1 MKGTLLSEDL
11 IAFST
16 RLLLAKQRGEI
27 VHLAKEM
34 NEIVEKAMEIE
45 KSGGFGYRSEEQEA
59 ISATIKFTKKEI
71 DIMSKTFKKQFILN
85 GLVAHVLKRPSGKN
99 GYSYE
104 IRYRR
109 NGYCI
114 LASSTNLE
122 QAKERFLEKTKE
134 ENIWKYSTDPSKTL
148 SVPTKFENFTMY
160 YFEKYRIYKVTE
172 STYDNDVFRLKRNIF
187 PVLGARDIRKIT
199 SSQCQ
204 DLLDGIMKQ
213 GLGRTAQGV
222 YNLLSCI
229 FKSAIA
235 HGIIQKNPLVLVDKP
250 KYEQQSGTALTRE
263 EEKTLFENL
272 TDPVCRLYVAI
283 AIYAGLR
290 PNELETVRIEGG
302 MIHCKNSKQR
312 TAKMAKKRIPIT
324 PMLKPYLVAWE
335 GKNLPKRPT
344 LNHLRYIFN
353 NAISGHILYDCR
365 TTFYSRCK
373 ECGVNEYAL
382 SEFMGHSLGKIGN
395 AYTDLSDDFLLR
407 EGEKVRY

>member
-1 MKGTLLSEDL
+1 MKGSLLSEDL

-16 RLLLAKQRGEI
+16 KLLLARQRGEI

-45 KSGGFGYRSEEQEA
+45 KNGDFGYRSEEQEA

-71 DIMSKTFKKQFILN
+71 DNMSKTFKKQFILN

-99 GYSYE
+99 GFCYE

-114 LASSTNLE
+114 LACSTTLE
-122 QAKERFLEKTKE
+122 KAKEKFLEKTKE
-134 ENIWKYSTDPSKTL
+134 ENIWKYSTDPAKTL
-148 SVPTKFENFTMY
+148 CVPTKFEDFTMY
-160 YFEKYRIYKVTE
+160 YFEKYRIHKVSE
-172 STYDNDVFRLKRNIF
+172 NTYDNDLQRLKRNIF
-187 PVLGARDIRKIT
+187 PVLGVRDIRKIT
-199 SSQCQ
+199 SAQCQ
-204 DLLDGIMKQ
+204 DLIDDIMNR
-213 GLGRTAQGV
+213 GLGRTAEGV

-235 HGIIQKNPLVLVDKP
+235 HGVIQKNPLALVDKP
-250 KYEQQSGTALTRE
+250 KYDQQSGTALTRE
-263 EEKTLFENL
+263 EEKTLLENL
-272 TDPVCRLYVAI
+272 TDPVCRLFVAI
-283 AIYAGLR
+283 ALYAGLR
-290 PNELETVRIEGG
+290 PNELETVQIENG

-312 TAKMAKKRIPIT
+312 TQKTAKKRIPVT
-324 PMLKPYLVAWE
+324 PMLKPFLEAWE
-335 GKNLPKRPT
+335 GKDLPKRPT
-344 LNHLRYIFN
+344 LNHLRCIFN
-353 NAISGHILYDCR
+353 NAISRHILYDCR